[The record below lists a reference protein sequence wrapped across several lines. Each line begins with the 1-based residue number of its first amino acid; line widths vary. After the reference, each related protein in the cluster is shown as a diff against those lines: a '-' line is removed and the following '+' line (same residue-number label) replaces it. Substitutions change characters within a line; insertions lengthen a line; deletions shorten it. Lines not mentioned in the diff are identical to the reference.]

1 MVIYLSKRREAR
13 RRRSAPPPATGAGLL
28 RFFEE
33 ESFGIKVKPLALMIV
48 TIAFIILC
56 VLIQFY
62 A

>member
-1 MVIYLSKRREAR
+1 MSKKRETR

-33 ESFGIKVKPLALMIV
+33 ESLGIKIKPKILVILTIV
-48 TIAFIILC
+48 FIILC
-56 VLIQFY
+56 IIIQFY

>member
-1 MVIYLSKRREAR
+1 LSKRRER
-13 RRRSAPPPATGAGLL
+13 RRRGSAPPPATGAGLL

-33 ESFGIKVKPLALMIV
+33 ESLGIKIKPKILIIL

-56 VLIQFY
+56 IIIQFY